1 MTRLP
6 TPLAAL
12 TPALLLLAACGTPA
26 PKPPATGAAAALVDP
41 AAHHCQRSGGTVIL
55 RMDKGRRAD
64 LCRLPTG
71 RTVSAAELLNAH
83 NDL

>member
-1 MTRLP
+1 MTILP
-6 TPLAAL
+6 SPIAML
-12 TPALLLLAACGTPA
+12 TPAILLLAACGTPA

-41 AAHHCQRSGGTVIL
+41 AANHCQRSGGIVIL

-64 LCRLPTG
+64 LCRLPNG

>member
-1 MTRLP
+1 
-6 TPLAAL
+6 
-12 TPALLLLAACGTPA
+12 
-26 PKPPATGAAAALVDP
+26 AAALVDP

-64 LCRLPTG
+64 LCRLPNG